1 VTGGAAR
8 LNRPLSPADPSDNH
22 ARMGSSGQE
31 VRRHLIEALHADAIG
46 PFGGRDTQHTSTEAL
61 PLAPSRWYLTGFL
74 APQADRDIGDA
85 TEAEQ
90 MEAGSDIDEEEG
102 GAGSEP
108 EPKQKKQFPASL
120 GLSVLLPPGGP
131 DQIEVTLS
139 FGEYFAEWHENDGK
153 KRRQWRRR
161 ARPPIAFT
169 VPLDRKALAE
179 GVAVPD
185 VDMIRIRGKLETVVG
200 AEDQGLKTGVR
211 GLSLFVVNERREGDK
226 DRRDEQFLFQVE
238 LELHYAVG
246 FVARPNRR
254 GEKSEQWDDNVVD
267 LQFRARVEHAVGHNV
282 SVDVPPGQSPVTRVR
297 TCFMPRAEVARVR
310 TATVDGVE
318 TRMTELAKLA
328 DPAAI
333 RTALGKLPAAY
344 SAWIAAQRAV
354 PLDSAARQ
362 ETRDLLMDNAEKA
375 RKRIDDGIALLETN
389 DAARRAFTWMNEA
402 MAAAA
407 IRRGFADP
415 SWHLFQ
421 LAFVLLNIRS
431 MVEPASA
438 DRQVVELIF
447 FPTGGGKTE
456 AYLGLIGFSLL
467 LRRIQGRERADQ
479 GLGVAVLLRYT
490 LRLLTLD
497 QLGRAA
503 TLICAL
509 DRIRQANEKTLGG
522 VRFAIGLWV
531 GRSATANTLA
541 QVKPALQEYRLAR
554 GSSPFPLAMC
564 PWCGEAITGDSFQL
578 LPPAKPERVLVS
590 CPSFKCEFSAGKNK
604 SGLPVLFVDE
614 QIYRECPSFVIAT
627 VDKFAMM
634 PWRGEVGML
643 FGRAT
648 AMSGSDVYGP
658 MDTRVPKGAT
668 PLPDGLRPPELIV
681 QDELHLISGPL
692 GTMVGLYETAI
703 SALCTLRVAGEKP
716 VLPKIVA
723 STATVRRAD
732 KQIHALF
739 GRTMALFPPPGLD
752 ENETFFSCVD
762 TKSAGRLYVGF
773 AGPGRPLKQL
783 LLRAYVGLLT
793 AAKKAHGSDAHA
805 ADGYMTV
812 AGYFNSLR
820 ELGGMRRLVDD
831 QVQSYAARQDEGRR
845 PNDHVGENPW
855 FAKRVVREPVEL
867 TSRENTGRI
876 KESKN
881 RLAMPF
887 EKAESVDVLLA
898 SNMIS
903 VGIDI
908 ERLGLMV
915 VAGQPKTTSE
925 YIQASSRVG
934 RNLAWPGLVVTCF
947 NLVKPRDRSHFERFG
962 AYHASFYRFVE
973 AQSLTPFSGPALDRG
988 LVGVLFALARHR
1000 FGELTPSLAA
1010 MKLMQHR
1017 GMVDELVVEWL
1028 GRIGSAA
1035 PDGGSEDTKKRVKS
1049 RANNVLDA
1057 WEARIRAA
1065 QSQPRSYSP
1074 YDHDKGERKPLLRTP
1089 LDEDAEK
1096 GTDDAKFVAQTS
1108 MRDVE
1113 QTAHL
1118 WFTPHLPPAWRTK
1131 GK

>member
-1 VTGGAAR
+1 
-8 LNRPLSPADPSDNH
+8 
-22 ARMGSSGQE
+22 
-31 VRRHLIEALHADAIG
+31 
-46 PFGGRDTQHTSTEAL
+46 
-61 PLAPSRWYLTGFL
+61 
-74 APQADRDIGDA
+74 
-85 TEAEQ
+85 
-90 MEAGSDIDEEEG
+90 
-102 GAGSEP
+102 
-108 EPKQKKQFPASL
+108 
-120 GLSVLLPPGGP
+120 
-131 DQIEVTLS
+131 
-139 FGEYFAEWHENDGK
+139 
-153 KRRQWRRR
+153 
-161 ARPPIAFT
+161 
-169 VPLDRKALAE
+169 
-179 GVAVPD
+179 
-185 VDMIRIRGKLETVVG
+185 
-200 AEDQGLKTGVR
+200 
-211 GLSLFVVNERREGDK
+211 
-226 DRRDEQFLFQVE
+226 
-238 LELHYAVG
+238 
-246 FVARPNRR
+246 
-254 GEKSEQWDDNVVD
+254 
-267 LQFRARVEHAVGHNV
+267 
-282 SVDVPPGQSPVTRVR
+282 
-297 TCFMPRAEVARVR
+297 
-310 TATVDGVE
+310 
-318 TRMTELAKLA
+318 
-328 DPAAI
+328 
-333 RTALGKLPAAY
+333 
-344 SAWIAAQRAV
+344 
-354 PLDSAARQ
+354 
-362 ETRDLLMDNAEKA
+362 
-375 RKRIDDGIALLETN
+375 
-389 DAARRAFTWMNEA
+389 
-402 MAAAA
+402 
-407 IRRGFADP
+407 
-415 SWHLFQ
+415 
-421 LAFVLLNIRS
+421 
-431 MVEPASA
+431 
-438 DRQVVELIF
+438 
-447 FPTGGGKTE
+447 
-456 AYLGLIGFSLL
+456 
-467 LRRIQGRERADQ
+467 
-479 GLGVAVLLRYT
+479 
-490 LRLLTLD
+490 
-497 QLGRAA
+497 
-503 TLICAL
+503 
-509 DRIRQANEKTLGG
+509 
-522 VRFAIGLWV
+522 
-531 GRSATANTLA
+531 
-541 QVKPALQEYRLAR
+541 
-554 GSSPFPLAMC
+554 
-564 PWCGEAITGDSFQL
+564 
-578 LPPAKPERVLVS
+578 
-590 CPSFKCEFSAGKNK
+590 
-604 SGLPVLFVDE
+604 
-614 QIYRECPSFVIAT
+614 
-627 VDKFAMM
+627 
-634 PWRGEVGML
+634 
-643 FGRAT
+643 
-648 AMSGSDVYGP
+648 

-762 TKSAGRLYVGF
+762 TKSAGRLSVGF

>member
-1 VTGGAAR
+1 MA
-8 LNRPLSPADPSDNH
+8 
-22 ARMGSSGQE
+22 SSGQE
-31 VRRHLIEALHADAIG
+31 VRRHLVDALHADAIG
-46 PFGGRDTQHTSTEAL
+46 PFEGRDAQHTSTEAL
-61 PLAPSRWYLTGFL
+61 PLSPSRWYLTGFL
-74 APQADRDIGDA
+74 APQADREIGDP

-90 MEAGSDIDEEEG
+90 SESGSDMDEEEG

-131 DQIEVTLS
+131 TEIEVKLS
-139 FGEYFAEWHENDGK
+139 FGEYFAEWREDDGK

-161 ARPPIAFT
+161 PRPAITFK
-169 VPLDRKALAE
+169 VPLDRQALTD

-200 AEDQGLKTGVR
+200 AEDQGLDTGVR

-226 DRRDEQFLFQVE
+226 DRRDEHFLFQVE
-238 LELHYAVG
+238 LELHYAAG

-267 LQFRARVEHAVGHNV
+267 LQFRTRVEYGVGHNV
-282 SVDVPPGQSPVTRVR
+282 SVEVPPGQSTVTRVR
-297 TCFMPRAEVARVR
+297 TCFMPSAEVARVV
-310 TATVDGVE
+310 TAKVGGVE
-318 TRMTELAKLA
+318 TRMSELATLSDGPSLRA
-328 DPAAI
+328 
-333 RTALGKLPAAY
+333 ALGRLPTAY
-344 SAWIAAQRAV
+344 AEWIAVQRAV
-354 PLDSAARQ
+354 SLDSPARR
-362 ETRDLLMDNAEKA
+362 ETRDLLMGNAERAK
-375 RKRIDDGIALLETN
+375 KRIEEGIAILETN
-389 DAARRAFTWMNEA
+389 DAARQAFAWMNDA
-402 MAAAA
+402 MAASAV
-407 IRRGFADP
+407 RRGIAAP

-431 MVEPASA
+431 MVEPASS
-438 DRQVVELIF
+438 DRQTVELIF

-467 LRRIQGRERADQ
+467 LRRMQGQARADK

-509 DRIRQANEKTLGG
+509 ERIRHANEAKLGA
-522 VRFAIGLWV
+522 VRFSIGLWV

-541 QVKPALQEYRLAR
+541 QVRPALQEYRLGRA
-554 GSSPFPLAMC
+554 SSPFPLAAC
-564 PWCGEAITGDSFQL
+564 PWCAEPITGDSFQL

-590 CPSFKCEFSAGKNK
+590 CPSFKCDFSASKNK
-604 SGLPVLFVDE
+604 TGLPVLFVDE

-627 VDKFAMM
+627 VDKFALM
-634 PWRGEVGML
+634 PWRGEIGML

-648 AMSGSDVYGP
+648 AMNDRDMFGP
-658 MDTRVPKGAT
+658 MDGRAPKGAT

-703 SALCTLRVAGEKP
+703 SALCTLRVAGQKAI
-716 VLPKIVA
+716 LPKIVA

-739 GRTMALFPPPGLD
+739 GRTMALFPPPGVD

-762 TKSAGRLYVGF
+762 KESPGRIYLGF

-783 LLRAYVGLLT
+783 LLRAYVALLT
-793 AAKKAHGSDAHA
+793 AAKKAYDGGATA

-831 QVQSYAARQDEGRR
+831 QVQKYAERQETGRR
-845 PNDHVGENPW
+845 PHDLLGENPW

-881 RLAMPF
+881 RLAVSF
-887 EKAESVDVLLA
+887 DKEDSVDVLLA

-1000 FGELTPSLAA
+1000 FAELTPSLAA
-1010 MKLMQHR
+1010 MKLIEHR
-1017 GMVDELVVEWL
+1017 DEVDELVVEWL
-1028 GRIGSAA
+1028 GRIGSSAA
-1035 PDGGSEDTKKRVKS
+1035 DGQADQTKARVKN

-1074 YDHDKGERKPLLRTP
+1074 YNHDKGERKPLLRTS
-1089 LDEDAEK
+1089 LEEDAEK
-1096 GTDDAKFVAQTS
+1096 GTDDAKFVAPTS